1 MAEPPDLSTR
11 ARRLA
16 LENAVQHGTAPRAGP
31 ITSRLLAAFP
41 ELRKDPAGVA
51 AAAEAATAWVA
62 ELSPEARRAELKR
75 LGGDLVA
82 PKTTR
87 SDRPEMPELLGA
99 VEGKVVL
106 RMAPFPSGALHVGH
120 ARMLFVN
127 EHYRQ
132 RYHGRLL
139 LVFDD
144 TVGSDEKRV
153 DGELYD
159 VIREDLQYVGISPDE
174 VVYKSDRLPI
184 FYEWAARTI
193 DAGAAYVCT
202 CHNDLLREN
211 RKLGIAC
218 PERSQDVAETRRGW
232 ERMLGGEFAVG
243 EAVLRL
249 RSDIQDPDPAFRDR
263 VLFRLSDLDHP
274 RVGRTYRVWPML
286 EFSWA
291 VDDHLLGIT
300 HVIRGKDL
308 QIEDRMEEFLWRTL
322 GITGP
327 KFVHWGMLR
336 VDEAKL
342 SKSKSYVEVKTGV
355 YDGWADPRT
364 WSLRSLVRRGIGPGA
379 LKEFTLSFGLSL
391 ADIEVPAET
400 LFAANRVRID
410 PTSPRR
416 AFIPAPVPVEVAGF
430 PGDLATVELQNHPDR
445 PELGTR
451 TVPTGPRFLLPGADV
466 ERLAGTEV
474 RLKDLVNITL
484 GPYQGPGAPVA
495 AAFSSREN
503 KRIPRLQWVGAEGA
517 VPVEVLRPDG
527 SWEAGIGESALGSAR
542 PGEIYQLERYGFAR
556 VEDLQPAGGRPV
568 RLCFGHP

>member
-1 MAEPPDLSTR
+1 MAEPTELGDR
-11 ARRLA
+11 ARRFA

-31 ITSRLLAAFP
+31 ITSRLLASFP
-41 ELRKDPAGVA
+41 ELRRDPAGAA
-51 AAAEAATAWVA
+51 AAAEVATSWVA
-62 ELSPEARRAELKR
+62 GLPADARRAELLR
-75 LGGDLVA
+75 LGGSLEA
-82 PKTTR
+82 PKSAR

-99 VEGKVVL
+99 VDGQVVL

-127 EHYRQ
+127 DHYRQ
-132 RYHGRLL
+132 RYHGKLL

-144 TVGSDEKRV
+144 TVGSEQKRV
-153 DGELYD
+153 DGELYN
-159 VIREDLQYVGISPDE
+159 VIQEDLRYVGVTPDAI
-174 VVYKSDRLPI
+174 VYKSDRLPI
-184 FYEWAARTI
+184 FYEWAFRVI
-193 DAGAAYVCT
+193 DAGAAYVCK
-202 CHNDLLREN
+202 CPNEQLREN
-211 RKLGIAC
+211 RLLGLAC
-218 PERSQDVAETRRGW
+218 PERGQSIPETRKEW
-232 ERMLGGEFAVG
+232 ERMLGGEYAVG

-249 RSDIQDPDPAFRDR
+249 RTDIQDPDPAFRDR

-274 RVGRTYRVWPML
+274 RVGRKYRVWPML

-308 QIEDRMEEFLWRTL
+308 QIEDRMEEFLWKVL
-322 GITGP
+322 GLKGP
-327 KFVHWGMLR
+327 SFIHWGMLR

-379 LKEFTLSFGLSL
+379 LKEFTLPFGLSL

-416 AFIPAPVPVEVAGF
+416 AFIPVPIRVEVEGF
-430 PGDLATVELQNHPDR
+430 PEALKEVELQNHPDQ
-445 PELGTR
+445 PEMGQR
-451 TVPTGPRFLLPGADV
+451 TVRTGPGFFLPGADV

-474 RLKDLVNITL
+474 RLKDLANISL
-484 GPYQGPGAPVA
+484 GPYGGAGAPVQA
-495 AAFSSREN
+495 TFTSREN
-503 KRIPRLQWVGAEGA
+503 KRIPRLQWVGADGA
-517 VPVEVLRPDG
+517 VPVEILRPDG
-527 SWEAGIGESALGSAR
+527 TWEAGIGEAALGAAS
-542 PGEIYQLERYGFAR
+542 PGQIFQLERYGFAR
-556 VEDLQPAGGRPV
+556 FEDVQPPGGR
-568 RLCFGHP
+568 